1 MSNRFKDLVTDKKDK
16 KDKETNDKHKEKTNM
31 FKSGSNNRFNVL
43 NEKEEKP
50 IKTKEIKEK
59 KENRFQSL
67 LDENE
72 DEEERI
78 YDNKPIKQEI
88 QKLVLEREVVREKV
102 VREVVVEANLFPE
115 LIEPSNIIT
124 SNATIKASSVWG
136 ASFKDKLLIVD
147 PELPVVKKVNKPV
160 EKQVVELTDAQKEM
174 REKRKQNKEATV
186 VMCKIVSK
194 MNANTER
201 QRRFYDSVYGN
212 GAYDLAYDRI
222 VDKYELIYGKD
233 SWYEDHHRWTNID
246 IYDSTNDS
254 DEYDN
259 DNDNYDY
266 NINETMDN
274 DNNRYKWF

>member
-16 KDKETNDKHKEKTNM
+16 KNKETNDKHKEKTNM
-31 FKSGSNNRFNVL
+31 FKSGSNSRFNIL

-50 IKTKEIKEK
+50 IKLKEK

-72 DEEERI
+72 DDEEKI

-88 QKLVLEREVVREKV
+88 QKLVLERREEVVR
-102 VREVVVEANLFPE
+102 VVVEENLFPE
-115 LIEPSNIIT
+115 LNDT
-124 SNATIKASSVWG
+124 SNATIKAASVWG
-136 ASFKDKLLIVD
+136 SSFKDKLLIVD
-147 PELPVVKKVNKPV
+147 TELPVVKKVNKPV
-160 EKQVVELTDAQKEM
+160 EKQVVELTETQKEM

-254 DEYDN
+254 DDYDN